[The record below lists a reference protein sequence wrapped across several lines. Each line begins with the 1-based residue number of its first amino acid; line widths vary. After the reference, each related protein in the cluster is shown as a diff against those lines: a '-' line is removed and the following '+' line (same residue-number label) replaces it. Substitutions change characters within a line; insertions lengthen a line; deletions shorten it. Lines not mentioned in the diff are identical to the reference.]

1 MSEKKR
7 QTWGYRRREAKVFDL
22 REGEKLPPGWSDA
35 PPPGMHPNV
44 PPGREPPLEEPPS
57 ETLPPVSES
66 ETYKREVEKVNRAPE
81 TPPKTERPKK

>member
-44 PPGREPPLEEPPS
+44 PPGREQVTGEQ
-57 ETLPPVSES
+57 TLPPEALPP
-66 ETYKREVEKVNRAPE
+66 VEKAE
-81 TPPKTERPKK
+81 QKSGEKPKK

>member
-44 PPGREPPLEEPPS
+44 PKGAAPPAAKADEPPPWDGEAAAEKPP
-57 ETLPPVSES
+57 PA
-66 ETYKREVEKVNRAPE
+66 EKPRKA
-81 TPPKTERPKK
+81 